1 MTGTL
6 TDNTTERVARVL
18 ETMGPVTVAVSGG
31 VDSMTLA
38 ALAHARS
45 PAGARMAHAVSPA
58 VPAAAT
64 ARVRR
69 RARADGWAL
78 AIVEAGEFDDADY
91 LANPS
96 NRCYFCKTNLYRAIR
111 AIVGEHG
118 ETVVVSGANTDDLGD
133 YRPGLEAA
141 REWRV
146 RHPWVEAGVDK
157 AGVRRLAR
165 RLGLAEVAD
174 LPSSPCLSSRV
185 ETGIAIEGDVLGA
198 VDAAERYVRR
208 RIGARTVRCRVRADG
223 VAVELDADALEALA
237 PGERASLAPAVAAMF
252 ARARR
257 DGGAPP
263 PVRFEAYRRG
273 SAFLHPHGR

>member
-1 MTGTL
+1 MADKT
-6 TDNTTERVARVL
+6 TDSVARVL
-18 ETMGPVTVAVSGG
+18 EAIGPVTVAVSGG

-38 ALAHARS
+38 ALAHDRGA
-45 PAGARMAHAVSPA
+45 ARMVHAVSPA
-58 VPAAAT
+58 VPVAAT

-78 AIVEAGEFDDADY
+78 EIVEAGEFDDADY
-91 LANPS
+91 IANPA

-111 AIVGEHG
+111 AVAAGRG
-118 ETVVVSGANTDDLGD
+118 ATTVVSGANVDDLGD

-165 RLGLAEVAD
+165 ALGLAEVAD

-198 VDAAERYVRR
+198 IDAAERYVRR
-208 RIGARTVRCRVRADG
+208 RLGARTVRCRLRADG
-223 VAVELDADALEALA
+223 VAVELDPAALAALA
-237 PGERASLAPAVAAMF
+237 PGERARLAPAVAAMF
-252 ARARR
+252 ARARQV
-257 DGGAPP
+257 GGEAPR
-263 PVRFEAYRRG
+263 VRFEAYRRG
-273 SAFLHPHGR
+273 SAFLHSHGR

>member
-1 MTGTL
+1 MADKT
-6 TDNTTERVARVL
+6 TDSVARVL
-18 ETMGPVTVAVSGG
+18 EAIGPVTVAVSGG

-38 ALAHARS
+38 ALAHGGGA
-45 PAGARMAHAVSPA
+45 ARMVHAVSPA

-78 AIVEAGEFDDADY
+78 EIVEAGEFDDADY
-91 LANPS
+91 IANPA

-111 AIVGEHG
+111 AVAAGRG
-118 ETVVVSGANTDDLGD
+118 ATTVVSGANVDDLGD

-165 RLGLAEVAD
+165 ALGLAEVAD

-198 VDAAERYVRR
+198 IDAAERYVRR
-208 RIGARTVRCRVRADG
+208 RLGARTVRCRLRADG
-223 VAVELDADALEALA
+223 VAVELDPAALAALA
-237 PGERASLAPAVAAMF
+237 PGARARLAPAVAAMF
-252 ARARR
+252 ARARQV
-257 DGGAPP
+257 GGEAPR
-263 PVRFEAYRRG
+263 VRFEAYRRG
-273 SAFLHPHGR
+273 SAFLHSHGR